1 MRVELTFVHFLIVCP
16 LVCLAGFVDAI
27 GGGGGLI
34 SLPAYLLAGLPAH
47 FAIATNKMSS
57 SMGTTMA
64 TIRYGRSGFI
74 PWKTALICVVFAL
87 CGSALGAELAL
98 LIADRFFKIILL
110 FILPL
115 TAWYVMRR
123 TTLTLA
129 RPPLSFRKTA
139 ALAAGISLVI
149 GVYDGFYGPGTGMF
163 LILLFTTLSHLS
175 LQNANGLAKVINL
188 STNLAALTV
197 YLING
202 KVLLPLGLTAGVFGV
217 LGNWLG
223 ARCFERV
230 GTRAVRTVMLALL
243 ALCFVKVAG
252 ELLGWL

>member
-1 MRVELTFVHFLIVCP
+1 MELTFVHFLIVCP

-64 TIRYGRSGFI
+64 TVKYGRSGFI
-74 PWKTALICVVFAL
+74 PWKTALICVPFAL
-87 CGSALGAELAL
+87 GGSALGAKLAL
-98 LIADRFFKIILL
+98 LIADRYFKIILL
-110 FILPL
+110 AILPL
-115 TAWYVMRR
+115 TAWYVMRKK
-123 TTLTLA
+123 TMA
-129 RPPLSFRKTA
+129 ADRPPLPFPKTA
-139 ALAAGISLVI
+139 ALAAGTALVI

-163 LILLFTTLSHLS
+163 LILLLTALVHLTLR
-175 LQNANGLAKVINL
+175 NANGLAKVINL
-188 STNLAALTV
+188 STNIAALTV

-202 KVLLPLGLTAGVFGV
+202 KVLLPLGLTAGLFGI

-230 GTRAVRTVMLALL
+230 GIRAVKPVMLALL
-243 ALCFVKVAG
+243 AICFVKVAG